1 MSRAFVKESDD
12 GAEILPDRPIS
23 PHPNLVT
30 PEGLALIDATVERL
44 RNERSAALGAANDK
58 GSLARIDRDLRYWL
72 ARRSTAQVVH
82 APSDPAVVSFGCT
95 VALARDNGHRQM
107 YRIVGEDEADPAR
120 GTLSY
125 VSPVARA
132 LMGTQVGDTV
142 PMGSSE
148 AEILSIK
155 CS

>member
-1 MSRAFVKESDD
+1 V
-12 GAEILPDRPIS
+12 S

-30 PEGLALIDATVERL
+30 PEGLALIDTTVERL
-44 RNERSAALGAANDK
+44 RNERSTALGADDQA
-58 GSLARIDRDLRYWL
+58 SLARIERELRYWL

-82 APSDPAVVSFGCT
+82 APEDSAVVSFGCSVT
-95 VALARDNGHRQM
+95 LARDDGRQQA
-107 YRIVGEDEADPAR
+107 YRIVGEDEADPTR

-125 VSPVARA
+125 VSSVARA
-132 LMGTQVGDTV
+132 LLGKQVGDTV

-148 AEILSIK
+148 AKILSIT